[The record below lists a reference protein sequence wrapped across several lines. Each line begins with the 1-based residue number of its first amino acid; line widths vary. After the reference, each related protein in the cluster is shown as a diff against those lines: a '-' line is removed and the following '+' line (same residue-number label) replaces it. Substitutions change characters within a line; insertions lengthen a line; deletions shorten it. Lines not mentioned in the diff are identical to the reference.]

1 MELEQRGLDL
11 IFKLLLGGLAEVYN
25 LLRHAGMSW
34 GENCH
39 DGLLIALELKKDE
52 KGKADKLQEYVLHEI
67 DKAGGIALVA
77 HPNNFDE
84 IKNYIVKQTSF

>member
-1 MELEQRGLDL
+1 
-11 IFKLLLGGLAEVYN
+11 
-25 LLRHAGMSW
+25 
-34 GENCH
+34 
-39 DGLLIALELKKDE
+39 
-52 KGKADKLQEYVLHEI
+52 KADKLQEYVLHEI